1 MNSKL
6 INLAGGLCVL
16 ALCGS
21 GAVLADDA
29 GTAPATK
36 HAAMKSKSAKSAES
50 PSERVEDRIQ
60 DMHAKLMITPDQE
73 PKWTA
78 LTDIMRDNAA
88 IMDKLSDE
96 RKAAAETASALDDLH
111 AYSDIASAH
120 AEGLKKF
127 VPAFEDLYSSMSES
141 QKKNADQLFRR
152 HAKMNPKS

>member
-6 INLAGGLCVL
+6 MNTAAGLALL
-16 ALCGS
+16 ALCAS
-21 GAVLADDA
+21 GVALADDTA
-29 GTAPATK
+29 AAPAAK
-36 HAAMKSKSAKSAES
+36 HTAAKSKSAKAAES

-60 DMHAKLMITPDQE
+60 EMHAKLMITPDQE
-73 PKWTA
+73 AKWTA

-120 AEGLKKF
+120 AAGLKKF
-127 VPAFEDLYSSMSES
+127 VPAFEDLYSSMSDS
-141 QKKNADQLFRR
+141 QKKNADELFRK
-152 HAKMNPKS
+152 HSKMNGKS